1 MGKSPE
7 ILFSPWGKILL
18 RGILTGNV
26 RKLRDRNFFVTIS
39 HDGPRRNVMAGS
51 IWKGSISFGLLNI
64 PVTVQKAEEGHELS
78 FKMLDEKDLS
88 PIKYKKVSAKDGKE
102 VPWPRIVK
110 GYEYESGQY
119 VLVTKD
125 DFKAANPKASQT
137 IDIQDFVE
145 RDEIDTMFFEKPY
158 YLVPQKNGEKG
169 YFLLVEALKKTKKVA
184 VAKVVM
190 RTKMHLVCIMAKDD
204 YLVMELMRFGHEVL
218 SVDEVDYLKNITK
231 PKFNPRELK
240 MAEELI
246 DGMTAEW
253 NPEQYK
259 DTYNDDIM
267 KIINFKIESGETKE
281 IDYGDL
287 IKEDTSGNT
296 GRVVDLMPLLRKSLE
311 EKRKKKSEPAAKSA
325 SAHKKKTARKK
336 AG

>member
-1 MGKSPE
+1 
-7 ILFSPWGKILL
+7 
-18 RGILTGNV
+18 
-26 RKLRDRNFFVTIS
+26 
-39 HDGPRRNVMAGS
+39 MAGS

-110 GYEYESGQY
+110 GYEYDSGQY

-145 RDEIDTMFFEKPY
+145 FEEIDLMFFEKPY
-158 YLVPQKNGEKG
+158 YLVPQKNGTKG
-169 YFLLVEALKKTKKVA
+169 YFLLAEALKKTNKVA
-184 VAKVVM
+184 IAKVVM
-190 RTKMHLVCIMAKDD
+190 RTKMHLVAIMAKDD
-204 YLVMELMRFGHEVL
+204 YLIMEIMRFAHEVL
-218 SVDEVDYLKNITK
+218 STDEVDYLKDVDK
-231 PKFNPRELK
+231 PKFNPKELK

-246 DGMTAEW
+246 EGMTAKW
-253 NPEQYK
+253 DPEQYK

-267 KIINFKIESGETKE
+267 KIINFKINSGETKE

-287 IKEDTSGNT
+287 VKEDSGSTT
-296 GRVVDLMPLLRKSLE
+296 GAVVDLMPLLRKSLE
-311 EKRKKKSEPAAKSA
+311 EKRKKKSAPAS
-325 SAHKKKTARKK
+325 KKKTSRRK
-336 AG
+336 AS